1 MPQSEADLIRTI
13 RERAKRKRG
22 SVAVGIG
29 DDCAVLR
36 PRPSEE
42 LVVTTDL
49 SLEGTHFRREWH
61 EARSVGHRCL
71 ARGLSDIAAMGAKP
85 MAAFLSLAVPTDVS
99 QAWVDEFF
107 AGFLALAD
115 RFETTLAG
123 GDVSQSQV
131 GIVADVMVIGSAKRG
146 RAVLRSTARVNDIIY
161 VTGALGA
168 SAATLEALQEQKVP
182 RLRPPRRASL
192 PPRQRELAGT
202 PVLGMTPNEQRH
214 FFPEPRIGVGEY
226 LSKRKLAHAMI
237 DCSDGLSVDLR
248 HICEESGVGAIV
260 NRDLIPVAPAATLEQ
275 ALHGGE
281 DYESIFTAPAKAKI
295 PVEINGVLVT
305 EIGWITRERGV
316 YLTDL
321 RTAPQPLE
329 PRGWQHFRAEE

>member
-168 SAATLEALQEQKVP
+168 SARALD
-182 RLRPPRRASL
+182 AIS
-192 PPRQRELAGT
+192 AGKQ
-202 PVLGMTPNEQRH
+202 PSRNADSQRH
-214 FFPEPRIGVGEY
+214 FYPEPRIHAGDY
-226 LSKRKLAHAMI
+226 LAKRKLARAMI
-237 DCSDGLSVDLR
+237 DCSDGLSVDLA
-248 HICEESGVGAIV
+248 HICAESGVGAIL
-260 NRDLIPVAPAATLEQ
+260 NRDLIPVATAATLEQ

-281 DYESIFTAPAKAKI
+281 DYELIFTAPAKAKI
-295 PVEINGVLVT
+295 PVEINGVPVA

-329 PRGWQHFRAEE
+329 PRGWQHFRAEK